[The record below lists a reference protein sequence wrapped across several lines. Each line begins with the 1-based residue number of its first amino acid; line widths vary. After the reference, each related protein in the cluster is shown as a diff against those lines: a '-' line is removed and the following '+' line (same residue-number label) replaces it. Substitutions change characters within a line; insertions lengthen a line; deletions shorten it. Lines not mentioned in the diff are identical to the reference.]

1 MSILILSLLLLL
13 LVGIGVLM
21 GRRVSAMERFQN
33 PTPANKHKGVETFED
48 APSSPSLLG
57 QTLQMTGTVQLDTLA
72 REMAVQDAVVEGGKK
87 HNSVR
92 PGQRPEPEPEPPFIP
107 KPGPIIIPP
116 MLGPGGQ
123 YNPVPES
130 DSDSK
135 HKPKPHPAPKPTP
148 PTPAPNPT
156 PDPPTPAP
164 NPTPG
169 PGPNSCGWCPAC
181 PDMSQYIRMDEIPCW
196 NCTLP

>member
-57 QTLQMTGTVQLDTLA
+57 QTLQMTGTVQLDTLE

-87 HNSVR
+87 HNNVR
-92 PGQRPEPEPEPPFIP
+92 PGKR
-107 KPGPIIIPP
+107 
-116 MLGPGGQ
+116 
-123 YNPVPES
+123 
-130 DSDSK
+130 
-135 HKPKPHPAPKPTP
+135 PKPTP